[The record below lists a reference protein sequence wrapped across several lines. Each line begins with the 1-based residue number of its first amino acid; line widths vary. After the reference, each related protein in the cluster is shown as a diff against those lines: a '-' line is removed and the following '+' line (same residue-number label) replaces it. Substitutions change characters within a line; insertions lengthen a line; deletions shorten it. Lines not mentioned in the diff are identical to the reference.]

1 MSRNSE
7 KYNMKLPNERTLV
20 KAFHAVLFALVFS
33 ACGTGERKIT
43 LITPF
48 TVMPASSD
56 IPSRIGS
63 APVDLS
69 NAVVGGS
76 SSVSEPTELP
86 GGVSS
91 SLYCYQTGIRLNY
104 FDQRPGYP
112 PQFSRVNLITMRD
125 TDTAQWSPTSGPV
138 GLDSALAWIRDGSKT
153 FLGSPLVVNVPKD
166 SGGVIRIQGY
176 FVRPKDYDPTD
187 PKCPN
192 LVGANAALPTFTLWG
207 EVALT
212 PGGPLNVSLPVNV
225 VTSQPNSSGPTS
237 YSLPTISGSSI
248 YNPSGTLGLKCK
260 NTSNKFTCS
269 NRNLLEL
276 KIAGGLFSGNSVSLA
291 YGAPTADG
299 IIDQKFAV
307 TQTNNLE
314 VLHIPKNPV
323 FNVTYKAGSPL
334 VTYNIRIDWVNKR
347 YQFYNIPGS
356 SPLSDYPLSACAGI
370 LGKWGL
376 KVPTPSG
383 SVTVEPTN
391 SCPNFGGFGATP
403 NINDPNVVIS
413 DLGFGFY

>member
-1 MSRNSE
+1 MNRNSE
-7 KYNMKLPNERTLV
+7 KYNMKSPNERKLV

-56 IPSRIGS
+56 ILSRIGS

-125 TDTAQWSPTSGPV
+125 TDTAQWSPPSGPV
-138 GLDSALAWIRDGSKT
+138 GLGSALAWIRDGSKT

-176 FVRPKDYDPTD
+176 FVRPKGSDPTD

-192 LVGANAALPTFTLWG
+192 LDGANAALPTFTLWG

-212 PGGPLNVSLPVNV
+212 PGGPLNLTLPVNV
-225 VTSQPNSSGPTS
+225 VSSQPANQQPSP
-237 YSLPTISGSSI
+237 YSTPNISGSTI
-248 YNPSGTLGLKCK
+248 VNPADGLKCR
-260 NTSNKFTCS
+260 NTADKRTCM
-269 NRNLLEL
+269 NRNLLEI
-276 KIAGGLFSGNSVSLA
+276 KSKPIFNENVITVS
-291 YGAPTADG
+291 YGSPSADG
-299 IIDQKFAV
+299 VIEQKFAV
-307 TQTNNLE
+307 LPGALYSAE
-314 VLHIPKNPV
+314 IAYIPKNPV
-323 FNVTYKAGSPL
+323 FNLIYKLGQGTGSP
-334 VTYNIRIDWVNKR
+334 VTYNIRIDWAQKR
-347 YQFYNIPGS
+347 YQFNNTPGS
-356 SPLSDYPLSACAGI
+356 PPLSDYPLSACAGFP
-370 LGKWGL
+370 GKWGL
-376 KVPTPSG
+376 RIPIGPGT
-383 SVTVEPTN
+383 VTQAPGTDCSLNSLTVATN
-391 SCPNFGGFGATP
+391 PNL
-403 NINDPNVVIS
+403 VIS